1 MSASL
6 AEQFEGFASCCL
18 ELARS
23 AETTAGR
30 ARLMQMAHE
39 YLLATSLI
47 PSEFP
52 SEPERTGLTGPSN
65 PARSAQSPEPGRA
78 A

>member
-1 MSASL
+1 MSVTL
-6 AEQFEGFASCCL
+6 AKQFEGFAECCL

-47 PSEFP
+47 PEELS
-52 SEPERTGLTGPSN
+52 PERTPPGPTGQATSN
-65 PARSAQSPEPGRA
+65 
-78 A
+78 